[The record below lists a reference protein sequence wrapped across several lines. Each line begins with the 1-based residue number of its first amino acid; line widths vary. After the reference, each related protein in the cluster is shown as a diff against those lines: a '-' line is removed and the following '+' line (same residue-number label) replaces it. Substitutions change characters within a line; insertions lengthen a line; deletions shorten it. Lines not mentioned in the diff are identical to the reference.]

1 MYLVVLA
8 LQEIGSFMSPTSLQ
22 QLEVKGADLRAALAR
37 IGDMRPGS
45 LSETYGKC
53 GKPTCHC
60 AKSGSPGHGPSWL
73 LTRTVDGKT
82 VAQRIPSG
90 PAVEQSKQQV
100 AEYKRFRA
108 LARELIEISDQICD
122 LRLRDLEGLRE
133 VETKKNAIAASLQGE
148 IAREIEELFGSQS
161 MEAIDFEALET
172 ALRRPAAGRPF
183 ARAAIQPRPFRLP
196 GQLVALCLW
205 PAGALCRTT
214 MEKFS

>member
-1 MYLVVLA
+1 MP
-8 LQEIGSFMSPTSLQ
+8 PTSLQ
-22 QLEVKGADLRAALAR
+22 HLEAKSSDLRAALAR

-60 AKSGSPGHGPSWL
+60 AQSGSPGHGPSWL

-100 AEYKRFRA
+100 AEYKRFRE

-122 LRLRDLEGLRE
+122 LRLKDLEG
-133 VETKKNAIAASLQGE
+133 A
-148 IAREIEELFGSQS
+148 
-161 MEAIDFEALET
+161 
-172 ALRRPAAGRPF
+172 
-183 ARAAIQPRPFRLP
+183 
-196 GQLVALCLW
+196 
-205 PAGALCRTT
+205 
-214 MEKFS
+214 